1 MAKAIL
7 QSRKGKSTAAPVA
20 TRTAARPTATRPAA
34 NGKANGAGH
43 GDKGIIIIGSKP
55 APEELNPFRI
65 AQAQLDTAA
74 KAMKL
79 PPAMHEYLREPQRF
93 MQVSIPVRMD
103 DGTTK
108 TFQGFRCQYND
119 ARGPTKGGIRFHPE
133 ETADTVRALAA
144 WMTWKCAVADIPY
157 GGGKGGVIC
166 DPKKLSKGE
175 LERLSRGWVRALHQI
190 VGVTKD
196 IPAPDVYTTPQVMAW
211 MVDEMSVIRGANE
224 PGFITGKPL
233 PLGGSA
239 GRGDATAMGGM
250 YHLREAA
257 KAIGLNLKGAKVAI
271 QGYGNAGDFAH
282 KLVTQMFGAKVV
294 AVSDSKGGIHNAR
307 GLDYAKV
314 HEWKQKKHKL
324 NGFPGAAKIT
334 NEALLELDVDV
345 LIPAGIEN
353 QLRAENAGNVKAKIV
368 LELANGPTTP
378 EADVVMHRN
387 GVLVIPDFLANSGGV
402 TVSYFE
408 WVQNLYG
415 YYWSADE
422 VYQKLDAKMTS
433 AFRAV
438 HATHKDMKV
447 DMRTAAYVVAVGRV
461 AEAVKLRGIVA

>member
-1 MAKAIL
+1 
-7 QSRKGKSTAAPVA
+7 
-20 TRTAARPTATRPAA
+20 
-34 NGKANGAGH
+34 
-43 GDKGIIIIGSKP
+43 
-55 APEELNPFRI
+55 
-65 AQAQLDTAA
+65 
-74 KAMKL
+74 MKL
-79 PPAMHEYLREPQRF
+79 PKAMHEYLREPQRF

-103 DGTTK
+103 DGTTR

-119 ARGPTKGGIRFHPE
+119 ARGPTKGGIRYHPE

-166 DPKKLSKGE
+166 DPKKLSAGE
-175 LERLSRGWVRALHQI
+175 TERLSRGWVRALHQI

-196 IPAPDVYTTPQVMAW
+196 IPAPDVYTTPQIMAW
-211 MVDEMSVIRGANE
+211 MMDEISVIRGANE

-233 PLGGSA
+233 ALGGSA
-239 GRGDATAMGGM
+239 GRGDATAKGGM

-257 KAIGLNLKGAKVAI
+257 KSIGLKLKGATVAI

-282 KLVTQMFGAKVV
+282 KLVTEMFGCKVV
-294 AVSDSKGGIHNAR
+294 AVSDSKGGIHDPK
-307 GLDYAKV
+307 GLDYAAV
-314 HEWKQKKHKL
+314 HDFKHRKGKL
-324 NGFPGAAKIT
+324 TNFPGAKKLT
-334 NEALLELDVDV
+334 NEELLELPVDI

-353 QLRAENAGNVKAKIV
+353 QLTRDNAANIKAKIV

-378 EADVVMHRN
+378 EADVVMHKN
-387 GVLVIPDFLANSGGV
+387 GLLVIPDFLANSGGV

-415 YYWSADE
+415 YYWTADE

-433 AFRAV
+433 AFHAV
-438 HATHKDMKV
+438 YDTHKNMKV

>member
-1 MAKAIL
+1 MPKTLLTSKPSSAKGKTGKTVL
-7 QSRKGKSTAAPVA
+7 KPDGKSTNGMSKHAKIAAPPL
-20 TRTAARPTATRPAA
+20 TA
-34 NGKANGAGH
+34 KGA
-43 GDKGIIIIGSKP
+43 
-55 APEELNPFRI
+55 EELNPFLI
-65 AQAQLDTAA
+65 AQKQLDTAA
-74 KAMKL
+74 AAMKL
-79 PPAMHEYLREPQRF
+79 PKAMHEYLREPQRF

-119 ARGPTKGGIRFHPE
+119 ARGPTKGGIRYHPE

-166 DPKKLSKGE
+166 DPKKMSAGE

-196 IPAPDVYTTPQVMAW
+196 IPAPDVYTTPQIMAW

-239 GRGDATAMGGM
+239 GRGDATAKGGM

-257 KAIGLNLKGAKVAI
+257 KAIGLKLKGATVAI

-282 KLVTQMFGAKVV
+282 KLVTEMFGCKVV
-294 AVSDSKGGIHNAR
+294 AVSDSKGGIHSNR

-314 HEWKQKKHKL
+314 HEFKHKKGKL
-324 NGFPGAAKIT
+324 KNFPGAKAIT
-334 NEALLELDVDV
+334 NEELLELPVDI

-353 QLRAENAGNVKAKIV
+353 QITGGNAANVKAKIV

-378 EADVVMHRN
+378 EADVILHKN
-387 GVLVIPDFLANSGGV
+387 GVLDIPDFLANSGGV

-415 YYWSADE
+415 YYWTPEE
-422 VYQKLDAKMTS
+422 VYSKLDAKMTS
-433 AFRAV
+433 AFHAV
-438 HATHKDMKV
+438 HGTSKSMKV
-447 DMRTAAYVVAVGRV
+447 DMRTAAYVVAVKRV
-461 AEAVKLRGIVA
+461 AEAVQLRGIVN